1 MLSQMEFLFVV
12 LLPLEVIGPILIGL
26 VYAGNIS
33 WAQTVTLEQ
42 LETIYYIEQFAKKEL
57 VHEKI
62 QKKFSMENKINRKKG
77 EKDV

>member
-42 LETIYYIEQFAKKEL
+42 LETIYYIEQLAKKEL